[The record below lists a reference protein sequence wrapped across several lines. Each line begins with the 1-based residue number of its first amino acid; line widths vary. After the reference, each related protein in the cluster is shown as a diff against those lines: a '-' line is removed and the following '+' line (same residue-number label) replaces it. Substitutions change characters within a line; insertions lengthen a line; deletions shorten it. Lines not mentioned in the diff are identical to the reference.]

1 MALQIEACPFCGGEH
16 LHMVVH
22 SLTYSVACQS
32 CRCRGPQKNNQEQA
46 VMQWNATSRKHL
58 AASDRLLDSDRQKA
72 SDKAAELANRRL
84 TELLENRN
92 KAAS

>member
-1 MALQIEACPFCGGEH
+1 MALQIEPCPFCGGQH

-46 VMQWNATSRKHL
+46 VMQWNITSRNQVNENHR
-58 AASDRLLDSDRQKA
+58 AAEQVANSAELTNQRLTKILESR
-72 SDKAAELANRRL
+72 DKAPR
-84 TELLENRN
+84 
-92 KAAS
+92 